1 MGNQVIQHHD
11 LGNDK
16 NGAYGRIRASTG
28 ASATPRFGIIYYR
41 WKGKIDRP
49 ANENTDMD
57 SVVRGG
63 EFWIN
68 IMIPHTCITNG
79 VFFFLLGQEEWEFY
93 YVSRAEEEG
102 AKCLIDK
109 SRRISEGKANH
120 YSKTLQNHHFPTR
133 VRVQTFVSLLPSP
146 LTECLTHFGVAISHS
161 KHRLSLAYFEPYP
174 PILLLSRT
182 NNHHSHSPRRKPSI
196 KRV

>member
-79 VFFFLLGQEEWEFY
+79 VFSFLLGQEEWEFY

-102 AKCLIDK
+102 AKCLI
-109 SRRISEGKANH
+109 
-120 YSKTLQNHHFPTR
+120 
-133 VRVQTFVSLLPSP
+133 VSLDAFLKGKQIIIQKHFKIITFPRAC
-146 LTECLTHFGVAISHS
+146 ECKRSSLFC
-161 KHRLSLAYFEPYP
+161 HR
-174 PILLLSRT
+174 
-182 NNHHSHSPRRKPSI
+182 H
-196 KRV
+196 